1 MAIAE
6 GLSSAWQ
13 AASLIVPGGINPVAF
28 YTVFI
33 ISFAVLFL
41 LLEQIHLFTKAAE
54 PEKARG
60 ARLIIALILAY
71 FIASSTIAVTVI
83 TKMFPNMGIAILA
96 MLAFLLVVGMISPE
110 GYKKTSVLVLL
121 IALIF
126 VFWSTWTSAVQE
138 LGTEVKVPIELTS
151 QDWGIVIAVAIFV
164 FIVYMLLSF
173 GKPSESYGDKILKL
187 FGLK

>member
-6 GLSSAWQ
+6 GLGSAWD

-41 LLEQIHLFTKAAE
+41 LLEQIHLFAKASE

-71 FIASSTIAVTVI
+71 FVASSTLAVTVI
-83 TKMFPNMGIAILA
+83 TKLFPNMGIAILA

-126 VFWSTWTSAVQE
+126 VFWSTWTAAVQE
-138 LGTEVKVPIELTS
+138 LGTGISIPVQLTS
-151 QDWGIVIAVAIFV
+151 QDWGIIIAVAIFIFV
-164 FIVYMLLSF
+164 VYVLMSF
-173 GKPSESYGDKILKL
+173 GKPSESYGDKFLKL
-187 FGLK
+187 LGLK